1 MKKSIIYILFALFS
15 FSAAVSLTA
24 CKDDGVEISDAYKS
38 KTPKN
43 VKLLEY
49 GNKSLTICWDFVRG
63 ATSYTVQLVDGDMNP
78 VSEALCMTTADIDYH
93 EFTDLPTDRIYY
105 GRVRANYPYS
115 ATSDWVYVTEHDK
128 PAMLM
133 ASVGILDLDPQ
144 LKLHAASGS
153 TLTFE
158 WSYTDDKATDAARSY
173 NVELFRDEACTDLYV
188 SWLADGK
195 LSSGKGIF
203 TALAGYP
210 VLRYTF
216 SGLDPETTYYAR
228 ITNLSFANIQT
239 PVVAGTTTQ
248 AGPKAAANTPAKAG
262 DIVLAQDFSAFIHGG
277 DIVNSAAGYNAV
289 SGTDFRKT
297 WEKAEGVNPQ
307 ADGDRPLCNWATEF
321 HIHTGGTS
329 AEYVEALGMKGWGS
343 SGNTSTRPGYIKC
356 GGGSGGIGILYT
368 PQLTALPA
376 NTTVKVSFSASAYA
390 EGENVYGS
398 DIVVEAVEG
407 AEFGSNNVVSKKGTA
422 FVSKTVDI
430 SSAVGRFETYTVTL
444 EGLTP
449 ASRIAFS
456 SNPAQAGANKT
467 RFLLDD
473 IVVTCEGETHLEQL
487 AAPANVKF
495 DAEAVQPDKLTLKW
509 DAVSGAASYT
519 VACWA
524 DGTDESKAALVEKI
538 DGTACTLDKLTP
550 ETKYNA
556 KVKAVAGRTA
566 TDSDWSAK
574 ASATTAEAS
583 QGKLDAPANLKAEP
597 GFSTVALTWDAVSG
611 ATGYSVTVDNGTPQT
626 VTDNAFTATGLT
638 AGTSHDFSV
647 VALAALAADN
657 SDAATLQSKT
667 LYVRIAAVTTSS
679 IILEW
684 EQAGDVSQYT
694 VAIEEEGDPSR
705 SARFTYDWSKASG
718 YGSIP
723 LRFAFNYVG
732 TEWASAALSPSAS
745 YRLRVKAGAADS
757 DSAWSNDITG
767 TVARRTAPA
776 GEVFYE
782 DFDRFM
788 GGDAVMTAVGVKSAK
803 KVTSEAGLSTM
814 LTEFTYTD
822 WSAGGGAMNAGS
834 GTYGTGTVARRTA
847 PAGEV
852 FYEDFDRFM
861 GGDAVMTA
869 VGVKS
874 AKKVTSEAGLS
885 TMLTEFTYTD
895 WSAGGGAMN
904 AGSGTYGDPY
914 RLMFFK
920 DDGWETGA
928 LVTGNGVH
936 NAFCGSFRLGGDNAN
951 QSYIQTPAMSGLT
964 AAANVTVTFK
974 TAVNVWTAASTTA
987 PAVVFKAGW
996 CRDQF
1001 ESMELYVV
1009 HDDGTKVK
1017 VGDAGNELAW
1027 KSHSVVIEGLLPTDK
1042 LMFTSVGAKKS
1053 RYYLDEISV
1062 VKN

>member
-228 ITNLSFANIQT
+228 ITNLSFADIQT

-248 AGPKAAANTPAKAG
+248 AGPKAAANNPATAG

-398 DIVVEAVEG
+398 DIIVEAVEG

-834 GTYGTGTVARRTA
+834 GTYG
-847 PAGEV
+847 
-852 FYEDFDRFM
+852 
-861 GGDAVMTA
+861 
-869 VGVKS
+869 
-874 AKKVTSEAGLS
+874 
-885 TMLTEFTYTD
+885 
-895 WSAGGGAMN
+895 
-904 AGSGTYGDPY
+904 DPY

-951 QSYIQTPAMSGLT
+951 QSYVQTPAMSGLT

-1009 HDDGTKVK
+1009 HGDGTKVK
-1017 VGDAGNELAW
+1017 VCDTIAVGDAGSELAW
-1027 KSHSVVIEGLLPTDK
+1027 KSHSVAIEGLLPTDK

-1053 RYYLDEISV
+1053 RYYIDEISV

>member
-115 ATSDWVYVTEHDK
+115 ATSDWVSVTEHDK

-210 VLRYTF
+210 VVRYTF

-228 ITNLSFANIQT
+228 ITNLSFADIQT
-239 PVVAGTTTQ
+239 PVVAGTTAQ

-834 GTYGTGTVARRTA
+834 GTYG
-847 PAGEV
+847 
-852 FYEDFDRFM
+852 
-861 GGDAVMTA
+861 
-869 VGVKS
+869 
-874 AKKVTSEAGLS
+874 
-885 TMLTEFTYTD
+885 
-895 WSAGGGAMN
+895 
-904 AGSGTYGDPY
+904 DPY

-951 QSYIQTPAMSGLT
+951 QSYVQTPAMSGLT

-1009 HDDGTKVK
+1009 HGDGTKVK
-1017 VGDAGNELAW
+1017 VCDTIAVVDAGSELAW
-1027 KSHSVVIEGLLPTDK
+1027 KSHSVAIEGLLPTDK

-1053 RYYLDEISV
+1053 RYYIDEISV

>member
-210 VLRYTF
+210 VVRYTF

-228 ITNLSFANIQT
+228 ITNLSFADIQT
-239 PVVAGTTTQ
+239 PVVAGTTAQ

-329 AEYVEALGMKGWGS
+329 AEYVEALGMKGYGS

-398 DIVVEAVEG
+398 DIIVEAVEG

-834 GTYGTGTVARRTA
+834 GTYG
-847 PAGEV
+847 
-852 FYEDFDRFM
+852 
-861 GGDAVMTA
+861 
-869 VGVKS
+869 
-874 AKKVTSEAGLS
+874 
-885 TMLTEFTYTD
+885 
-895 WSAGGGAMN
+895 
-904 AGSGTYGDPY
+904 DPY

-951 QSYIQTPAMSGLT
+951 QSYVQTPAMSGLT

-1017 VGDAGNELAW
+1017 VGDTIAVGDAGNELAW

>member
-210 VLRYTF
+210 VVRYTF

-239 PVVAGTTTQ
+239 PVVAGTTAQ
-248 AGPKAAANTPAKAG
+248 AGPKAAANTPTKAG
-262 DIVLAQDFSAFIHGG
+262 DVVLAQDFSAFIHGG

-398 DIVVEAVEG
+398 DIIVEAVEG

-834 GTYGTGTVARRTA
+834 GTYG
-847 PAGEV
+847 
-852 FYEDFDRFM
+852 
-861 GGDAVMTA
+861 
-869 VGVKS
+869 
-874 AKKVTSEAGLS
+874 
-885 TMLTEFTYTD
+885 
-895 WSAGGGAMN
+895 
-904 AGSGTYGDPY
+904 DPY

-951 QSYIQTPAMSGLT
+951 QSYVQTPAMSGLT

-1017 VGDAGNELAW
+1017 VGDTIAVGDAGNELAW

>member
-210 VLRYTF
+210 VVRYTF

-228 ITNLSFANIQT
+228 ITNLSFADIQT
-239 PVVAGTTTQ
+239 PVVAGTTAQ

-398 DIVVEAVEG
+398 DIIVEAVEG

-822 WSAGGGAMNAGS
+822 WSAG
-834 GTYGTGTVARRTA
+834 
-847 PAGEV
+847 
-852 FYEDFDRFM
+852 
-861 GGDAVMTA
+861 
-869 VGVKS
+869 
-874 AKKVTSEAGLS
+874 
-885 TMLTEFTYTD
+885 
-895 WSAGGGAMN
+895 
-904 AGSGTYGDPY
+904 SGTYGDPY

-951 QSYIQTPAMSGLT
+951 QSYVQTPAMSGLT

-1017 VGDAGNELAW
+1017 VGDTIAVGDAGNELAW

>member
-78 VSEALCMTTADIDYH
+78 VSEALCITTADIDYH

-210 VLRYTF
+210 VVRYTF

-566 TDSDWSAK
+566 TDSDWSA
-574 ASATTAEAS
+574 
-583 QGKLDAPANLKAEP
+583 
-597 GFSTVALTWDAVSG
+597 
-611 ATGYSVTVDNGTPQT
+611 
-626 VTDNAFTATGLT
+626 
-638 AGTSHDFSV
+638 
-647 VALAALAADN
+647 
-657 SDAATLQSKT
+657 
-667 LYVRIAAVTTSS
+667 
-679 IILEW
+679 
-684 EQAGDVSQYT
+684 
-694 VAIEEEGDPSR
+694 
-705 SARFTYDWSKASG
+705 
-718 YGSIP
+718 
-723 LRFAFNYVG
+723 
-732 TEWASAALSPSAS
+732 
-745 YRLRVKAGAADS
+745 
-757 DSAWSNDITG
+757 
-767 TVARRTAPA
+767 
-776 GEVFYE
+776 
-782 DFDRFM
+782 
-788 GGDAVMTAVGVKSAK
+788 
-803 KVTSEAGLSTM
+803 
-814 LTEFTYTD
+814 
-822 WSAGGGAMNAGS
+822 
-834 GTYGTGTVARRTA
+834 
-847 PAGEV
+847 
-852 FYEDFDRFM
+852 
-861 GGDAVMTA
+861 
-869 VGVKS
+869 
-874 AKKVTSEAGLS
+874 
-885 TMLTEFTYTD
+885 
-895 WSAGGGAMN
+895 GGGAMN

-951 QSYIQTPAMSGLT
+951 QSYVQTPAMSGLT

-1017 VGDAGNELAW
+1017 VGDTIAVGDAGNELAW

>member
-210 VLRYTF
+210 VVRYTF

-248 AGPKAAANTPAKAG
+248 AGPKAAANNPAKAG

-398 DIVVEAVEG
+398 DIIVEAVEG

-566 TDSDWSAK
+566 TDSDWSA
-574 ASATTAEAS
+574 
-583 QGKLDAPANLKAEP
+583 
-597 GFSTVALTWDAVSG
+597 
-611 ATGYSVTVDNGTPQT
+611 
-626 VTDNAFTATGLT
+626 
-638 AGTSHDFSV
+638 
-647 VALAALAADN
+647 
-657 SDAATLQSKT
+657 
-667 LYVRIAAVTTSS
+667 
-679 IILEW
+679 
-684 EQAGDVSQYT
+684 
-694 VAIEEEGDPSR
+694 
-705 SARFTYDWSKASG
+705 
-718 YGSIP
+718 
-723 LRFAFNYVG
+723 
-732 TEWASAALSPSAS
+732 
-745 YRLRVKAGAADS
+745 
-757 DSAWSNDITG
+757 
-767 TVARRTAPA
+767 
-776 GEVFYE
+776 
-782 DFDRFM
+782 
-788 GGDAVMTAVGVKSAK
+788 
-803 KVTSEAGLSTM
+803 
-814 LTEFTYTD
+814 
-822 WSAGGGAMNAGS
+822 
-834 GTYGTGTVARRTA
+834 
-847 PAGEV
+847 
-852 FYEDFDRFM
+852 
-861 GGDAVMTA
+861 
-869 VGVKS
+869 
-874 AKKVTSEAGLS
+874 
-885 TMLTEFTYTD
+885 
-895 WSAGGGAMN
+895 GGGAMN

-1009 HDDGTKVK
+1009 HGDGTKVK
-1017 VGDAGNELAW
+1017 VCDTIAVGDAGSELAW
-1027 KSHSVVIEGLLPTDK
+1027 KSHSVAIEGLLPTDK

-1053 RYYLDEISV
+1053 RYYIDEISV

>member
-398 DIVVEAVEG
+398 DT
-407 AEFGSNNVVSKKGTA
+407 SSSKPSKGRN
-422 FVSKTVDI
+422 
-430 SSAVGRFETYTVTL
+430 SAR
-444 EGLTP
+444 
-449 ASRIAFS
+449 
-456 SNPAQAGANKT
+456 
-467 RFLLDD
+467 
-473 IVVTCEGETHLEQL
+473 
-487 AAPANVKF
+487 
-495 DAEAVQPDKLTLKW
+495 
-509 DAVSGAASYT
+509 
-519 VACWA
+519 
-524 DGTDESKAALVEKI
+524 
-538 DGTACTLDKLTP
+538 
-550 ETKYNA
+550 
-556 KVKAVAGRTA
+556 
-566 TDSDWSAK
+566 
-574 ASATTAEAS
+574 
-583 QGKLDAPANLKAEP
+583 
-597 GFSTVALTWDAVSG
+597 
-611 ATGYSVTVDNGTPQT
+611 
-626 VTDNAFTATGLT
+626 
-638 AGTSHDFSV
+638 
-647 VALAALAADN
+647 
-657 SDAATLQSKT
+657 
-667 LYVRIAAVTTSS
+667 TTS
-679 IILEW
+679 
-684 EQAGDVSQYT
+684 
-694 VAIEEEGDPSR
+694 
-705 SARFTYDWSKASG
+705 
-718 YGSIP
+718 
-723 LRFAFNYVG
+723 
-732 TEWASAALSPSAS
+732 
-745 YRLRVKAGAADS
+745 
-757 DSAWSNDITG
+757 
-767 TVARRTAPA
+767 
-776 GEVFYE
+776 
-782 DFDRFM
+782 
-788 GGDAVMTAVGVKSAK
+788 
-803 KVTSEAGLSTM
+803 
-814 LTEFTYTD
+814 
-822 WSAGGGAMNAGS
+822 
-834 GTYGTGTVARRTA
+834 
-847 PAGEV
+847 
-852 FYEDFDRFM
+852 
-861 GGDAVMTA
+861 
-869 VGVKS
+869 
-874 AKKVTSEAGLS
+874 
-885 TMLTEFTYTD
+885 
-895 WSAGGGAMN
+895 
-904 AGSGTYGDPY
+904 
-914 RLMFFK
+914 
-920 DDGWETGA
+920 
-928 LVTGNGVH
+928 
-936 NAFCGSFRLGGDNAN
+936 
-951 QSYIQTPAMSGLT
+951 
-964 AAANVTVTFK
+964 
-974 TAVNVWTAASTTA
+974 
-987 PAVVFKAGW
+987 
-996 CRDQF
+996 
-1001 ESMELYVV
+1001 
-1009 HDDGTKVK
+1009 
-1017 VGDAGNELAW
+1017 
-1027 KSHSVVIEGLLPTDK
+1027 
-1042 LMFTSVGAKKS
+1042 
-1053 RYYLDEISV
+1053 
-1062 VKN
+1062 

>member
-210 VLRYTF
+210 VVRYTF

-239 PVVAGTTTQ
+239 PVVAGTTAQ

-834 GTYGTGTVARRTA
+834 GTYG
-847 PAGEV
+847 
-852 FYEDFDRFM
+852 
-861 GGDAVMTA
+861 
-869 VGVKS
+869 
-874 AKKVTSEAGLS
+874 
-885 TMLTEFTYTD
+885 
-895 WSAGGGAMN
+895 
-904 AGSGTYGDPY
+904 DPY

-951 QSYIQTPAMSGLT
+951 QSYVQTPAMSGLT

-1017 VGDAGNELAW
+1017 VGDTIAVGDAGNELAW

-1053 RYYLDEISV
+1053 RYYIDEISV

>member
-210 VLRYTF
+210 VVRYTF

-228 ITNLSFANIQT
+228 ITNLSFADIQT
-239 PVVAGTTTQ
+239 PVVAGTTAQ

-356 GGGSGGIGILYT
+356 GGGGGGIGILYT
-368 PQLTALPA
+368 PELAALPK
-376 NTTVKVSFSASAYA
+376 NTTVTVSFSASAYA

-398 DIVVEAVEG
+398 DIVVEAIEG
-407 AEFGSNNVVSKKGTA
+407 AEFGSNNSVSKKGTA
-422 FVSKTVDI
+422 VASKVVDI
-430 SSAVGRFETYTVTL
+430 SSAVGRFETFTVTL
-444 EGLTP
+444 DGLSPT
-449 ASRIAFS
+449 SRIAFS

-467 RFLLDD
+467 RYLLDD
-473 IVVTCEGETHLEQL
+473 IVVVYDGETKLEKL
-487 AAPANVKF
+487 TVPANVKF

-834 GTYGTGTVARRTA
+834 GTYG
-847 PAGEV
+847 
-852 FYEDFDRFM
+852 
-861 GGDAVMTA
+861 
-869 VGVKS
+869 
-874 AKKVTSEAGLS
+874 
-885 TMLTEFTYTD
+885 
-895 WSAGGGAMN
+895 
-904 AGSGTYGDPY
+904 DPY

-951 QSYIQTPAMSGLT
+951 QSYVQTPAMSGLT

-1009 HDDGTKVK
+1009 HGDGTKVK
-1017 VGDAGNELAW
+1017 VCDTIAVGDAGSELAW
-1027 KSHSVVIEGLLPTDK
+1027 KSHSVAIEGLLPTDK

-1053 RYYLDEISV
+1053 RYYIDEISV

>member
-210 VLRYTF
+210 VVRYTF

-228 ITNLSFANIQT
+228 ITNLSFADIQT
-239 PVVAGTTTQ
+239 PVVAGTTAQ

-343 SGNTSTRPGYIKC
+343 SGNTSTRPGYIQC

-834 GTYGTGTVARRTA
+834 GTYG
-847 PAGEV
+847 
-852 FYEDFDRFM
+852 
-861 GGDAVMTA
+861 
-869 VGVKS
+869 
-874 AKKVTSEAGLS
+874 
-885 TMLTEFTYTD
+885 
-895 WSAGGGAMN
+895 
-904 AGSGTYGDPY
+904 DPY

-951 QSYIQTPAMSGLT
+951 QSYVQTPAMSGLT

-1009 HDDGTKVK
+1009 HGDGTKVK
-1017 VGDAGNELAW
+1017 VCDTIAVGDAGSELAW
-1027 KSHSVVIEGLLPTDK
+1027 KSHSVAIEGLLPTDK

-1053 RYYLDEISV
+1053 RYYIDEISV

>member
-210 VLRYTF
+210 VVRYTF

-248 AGPKAAANTPAKAG
+248 AGPKAAANNPAKAG

-398 DIVVEAVEG
+398 DIIVEAVEG

-566 TDSDWSAK
+566 TDSDWLAK

-834 GTYGTGTVARRTA
+834 GTYG
-847 PAGEV
+847 
-852 FYEDFDRFM
+852 
-861 GGDAVMTA
+861 
-869 VGVKS
+869 
-874 AKKVTSEAGLS
+874 
-885 TMLTEFTYTD
+885 
-895 WSAGGGAMN
+895 
-904 AGSGTYGDPY
+904 DPY

-1009 HDDGTKVK
+1009 HGDGTKVK
-1017 VGDAGNELAW
+1017 VCDTIAVGDAGSELAW
-1027 KSHSVVIEGLLPTDK
+1027 KSHSVAIEGLLPTDK

-1053 RYYLDEISV
+1053 RYYIDEISV

>member
-210 VLRYTF
+210 VVRYTF

-228 ITNLSFANIQT
+228 ITNLSFADIQT
-239 PVVAGTTTQ
+239 PVVAGTTAQ

-398 DIVVEAVEG
+398 DIIVEAVEG

-626 VTDNAFTATGLT
+626 VTDNAFTAPGLT

-834 GTYGTGTVARRTA
+834 GTYG
-847 PAGEV
+847 
-852 FYEDFDRFM
+852 
-861 GGDAVMTA
+861 
-869 VGVKS
+869 
-874 AKKVTSEAGLS
+874 
-885 TMLTEFTYTD
+885 
-895 WSAGGGAMN
+895 
-904 AGSGTYGDPY
+904 DPY

-951 QSYIQTPAMSGLT
+951 QSYVQTPAMSGLT

-1017 VGDAGNELAW
+1017 VGDTIAVGDAGNELAW

>member
-210 VLRYTF
+210 VVRYTF

-228 ITNLSFANIQT
+228 ITNLSFADIQT
-239 PVVAGTTTQ
+239 PVVAGTTAQ

-398 DIVVEAVEG
+398 DIIVEAVEG

-834 GTYGTGTVARRTA
+834 GTYG
-847 PAGEV
+847 
-852 FYEDFDRFM
+852 
-861 GGDAVMTA
+861 
-869 VGVKS
+869 
-874 AKKVTSEAGLS
+874 
-885 TMLTEFTYTD
+885 
-895 WSAGGGAMN
+895 
-904 AGSGTYGDPY
+904 DPY

-1017 VGDAGNELAW
+1017 VGDTIAVGDAGSELAW
-1027 KSHSVVIEGLLPTDK
+1027 KSHSVAIEGLLPTDK

>member
-144 LKLHAASGS
+144 LKLHATSGS

-210 VLRYTF
+210 VVRYTF

-228 ITNLSFANIQT
+228 ITNLSFADIQT
-239 PVVAGTTTQ
+239 PVVAGTTAQ

-398 DIVVEAVEG
+398 DIIVEAVEG

-834 GTYGTGTVARRTA
+834 GTYG
-847 PAGEV
+847 
-852 FYEDFDRFM
+852 
-861 GGDAVMTA
+861 
-869 VGVKS
+869 
-874 AKKVTSEAGLS
+874 
-885 TMLTEFTYTD
+885 
-895 WSAGGGAMN
+895 
-904 AGSGTYGDPY
+904 DPY

-951 QSYIQTPAMSGLT
+951 QSYVQTPAMSGLT

-1009 HDDGTKVK
+1009 HGDGTKVK
-1017 VGDAGNELAW
+1017 VCDTIAVGDAGSELAW
-1027 KSHSVVIEGLLPTDK
+1027 KSHSVAIEGLLPTDK

-1053 RYYLDEISV
+1053 RYYIDEISV

>member
-210 VLRYTF
+210 VVRYTF

-228 ITNLSFANIQT
+228 ITNLSFADIQT
-239 PVVAGTTTQ
+239 PVVAGTTAQ

-356 GGGSGGIGILYT
+356 GGGGGGIGILYT

-398 DIVVEAVEG
+398 DIIVEAVEG

-834 GTYGTGTVARRTA
+834 GTYG
-847 PAGEV
+847 
-852 FYEDFDRFM
+852 
-861 GGDAVMTA
+861 
-869 VGVKS
+869 
-874 AKKVTSEAGLS
+874 
-885 TMLTEFTYTD
+885 
-895 WSAGGGAMN
+895 
-904 AGSGTYGDPY
+904 DPY

-951 QSYIQTPAMSGLT
+951 QSYVQTPAMSGLT

-1009 HDDGTKVK
+1009 HGDGTKVK
-1017 VGDAGNELAW
+1017 VCDTIAVGDAGSELAW
-1027 KSHSVVIEGLLPTDK
+1027 KSHSVAIEGLLPTDK

-1053 RYYLDEISV
+1053 RYYIDEISV

>member
-1 MKKSIIYILFALFS
+1 M
-15 FSAAVSLTA
+15 
-24 CKDDGVEISDAYKS
+24 
-38 KTPKN
+38 
-43 VKLLEY
+43 
-49 GNKSLTICWDFVRG
+49 
-63 ATSYTVQLVDGDMNP
+63 
-78 VSEALCMTTADIDYH
+78 
-93 EFTDLPTDRIYY
+93 
-105 GRVRANYPYS
+105 
-115 ATSDWVYVTEHDK
+115 
-128 PAMLM
+128 
-133 ASVGILDLDPQ
+133 
-144 LKLHAASGS
+144 
-153 TLTFE
+153 
-158 WSYTDDKATDAARSY
+158 
-173 NVELFRDEACTDLYV
+173 
-188 SWLADGK
+188 
-195 LSSGKGIF
+195 
-203 TALAGYP
+203 
-210 VLRYTF
+210 
-216 SGLDPETTYYAR
+216 
-228 ITNLSFANIQT
+228 
-239 PVVAGTTTQ
+239 
-248 AGPKAAANTPAKAG
+248 
-262 DIVLAQDFSAFIHGG
+262 
-277 DIVNSAAGYNAV
+277 
-289 SGTDFRKT
+289 
-297 WEKAEGVNPQ
+297 
-307 ADGDRPLCNWATEF
+307 
-321 HIHTGGTS
+321 
-329 AEYVEALGMKGWGS
+329 
-343 SGNTSTRPGYIKC
+343 
-356 GGGSGGIGILYT
+356 
-368 PQLTALPA
+368 
-376 NTTVKVSFSASAYA
+376 
-390 EGENVYGS
+390 
-398 DIVVEAVEG
+398 
-407 AEFGSNNVVSKKGTA
+407 
-422 FVSKTVDI
+422 
-430 SSAVGRFETYTVTL
+430 
-444 EGLTP
+444 
-449 ASRIAFS
+449 
-456 SNPAQAGANKT
+456 
-467 RFLLDD
+467 
-473 IVVTCEGETHLEQL
+473 
-487 AAPANVKF
+487 
-495 DAEAVQPDKLTLKW
+495 
-509 DAVSGAASYT
+509 
-519 VACWA
+519 
-524 DGTDESKAALVEKI
+524 
-538 DGTACTLDKLTP
+538 
-550 ETKYNA
+550 
-556 KVKAVAGRTA
+556 
-566 TDSDWSAK
+566 
-574 ASATTAEAS
+574 
-583 QGKLDAPANLKAEP
+583 
-597 GFSTVALTWDAVSG
+597 ALTWDAVSG

-834 GTYGTGTVARRTA
+834 GTYG
-847 PAGEV
+847 
-852 FYEDFDRFM
+852 
-861 GGDAVMTA
+861 
-869 VGVKS
+869 
-874 AKKVTSEAGLS
+874 
-885 TMLTEFTYTD
+885 
-895 WSAGGGAMN
+895 
-904 AGSGTYGDPY
+904 DPY

-1009 HDDGTKVK
+1009 HGDGTKVK
-1017 VGDAGNELAW
+1017 VGDAGSELAW

-1053 RYYLDEISV
+1053 RYYIDEISV

>member
-210 VLRYTF
+210 VVRYTF

-239 PVVAGTTTQ
+239 PVVAGTTAQ

-398 DIVVEAVEG
+398 DIIVEAVEG

-788 GGDAVMTAVGVKSAK
+788 GGDAVMTAVS
-803 KVTSEAGLSTM
+803 
-814 LTEFTYTD
+814 
-822 WSAGGGAMNAGS
+822 
-834 GTYGTGTVARRTA
+834 
-847 PAGEV
+847 
-852 FYEDFDRFM
+852 
-861 GGDAVMTA
+861 
-869 VGVKS
+869 VKS

-1009 HDDGTKVK
+1009 HGDGTKVK
-1017 VGDAGNELAW
+1017 VCDTIAVGDAGSELAW
-1027 KSHSVVIEGLLPTDK
+1027 KSHSVAIEGLLPTDK

-1053 RYYLDEISV
+1053 RYYIDEISV

>member
-239 PVVAGTTTQ
+239 PVVAGTTAQ

-398 DIVVEAVEG
+398 DIIVEAVEG

-834 GTYGTGTVARRTA
+834 GTYG
-847 PAGEV
+847 
-852 FYEDFDRFM
+852 
-861 GGDAVMTA
+861 
-869 VGVKS
+869 
-874 AKKVTSEAGLS
+874 
-885 TMLTEFTYTD
+885 
-895 WSAGGGAMN
+895 
-904 AGSGTYGDPY
+904 DPY

-951 QSYIQTPAMSGLT
+951 QSYVQTPAMSGLT

-1017 VGDAGNELAW
+1017 VGDTIAVGDAGNELAW

>member
-210 VLRYTF
+210 VVRYTF

-228 ITNLSFANIQT
+228 ITNLSFADIQT
-239 PVVAGTTTQ
+239 PVVAGTTAQ

-398 DIVVEAVEG
+398 DIIVEAVEG

-566 TDSDWSAK
+566 TDFDWSAK

-834 GTYGTGTVARRTA
+834 GTYG
-847 PAGEV
+847 
-852 FYEDFDRFM
+852 
-861 GGDAVMTA
+861 
-869 VGVKS
+869 
-874 AKKVTSEAGLS
+874 
-885 TMLTEFTYTD
+885 
-895 WSAGGGAMN
+895 
-904 AGSGTYGDPY
+904 DPY

-951 QSYIQTPAMSGLT
+951 QSYVQTPAMSGLT

-1009 HDDGTKVK
+1009 HGDGTKVK
-1017 VGDAGNELAW
+1017 VGDTIAVGDAGSELAW
-1027 KSHSVVIEGLLPTDK
+1027 KSHSVAIEGLLPTDK

-1053 RYYLDEISV
+1053 RYYIDEISV

>member
-210 VLRYTF
+210 VVRYTF

-228 ITNLSFANIQT
+228 ITNLSFADIQT
-239 PVVAGTTTQ
+239 PVVAGTTAQ

-398 DIVVEAVEG
+398 D
-407 AEFGSNNVVSKKGTA
+407 
-422 FVSKTVDI
+422 
-430 SSAVGRFETYTVTL
+430 
-444 EGLTP
+444 
-449 ASRIAFS
+449 
-456 SNPAQAGANKT
+456 
-467 RFLLDD
+467 
-473 IVVTCEGETHLEQL
+473 TCEGETHLEQL

-834 GTYGTGTVARRTA
+834 GTYG
-847 PAGEV
+847 
-852 FYEDFDRFM
+852 
-861 GGDAVMTA
+861 
-869 VGVKS
+869 
-874 AKKVTSEAGLS
+874 
-885 TMLTEFTYTD
+885 
-895 WSAGGGAMN
+895 
-904 AGSGTYGDPY
+904 DPY

-951 QSYIQTPAMSGLT
+951 QSYVQTPAMSGLT

-1009 HDDGTKVK
+1009 HGDGTKVK
-1017 VGDAGNELAW
+1017 VCDTIAVGDAGSELAW
-1027 KSHSVVIEGLLPTDK
+1027 KSHSVAIEGLLPTDK

-1053 RYYLDEISV
+1053 RYYIDEISV

>member
-210 VLRYTF
+210 VVRYTF

-228 ITNLSFANIQT
+228 ITNLSFADIQT
-239 PVVAGTTTQ
+239 PVVAGTTAQ

-495 DAEAVQPDKLTLKW
+495 
-509 DAVSGAASYT
+509 
-519 VACWA
+519 
-524 DGTDESKAALVEKI
+524 
-538 DGTACTLDKLTP
+538 
-550 ETKYNA
+550 
-556 KVKAVAGRTA
+556 R
-566 TDSDWSAK
+566 
-574 ASATTAEAS
+574 
-583 QGKLDAPANLKAEP
+583 
-597 GFSTVALTWDAVSG
+597 
-611 ATGYSVTVDNGTPQT
+611 
-626 VTDNAFTATGLT
+626 
-638 AGTSHDFSV
+638 
-647 VALAALAADN
+647 
-657 SDAATLQSKT
+657 
-667 LYVRIAAVTTSS
+667 RR
-679 IILEW
+679 
-684 EQAGDVSQYT
+684 
-694 VAIEEEGDPSR
+694 SR
-705 SARFTYDWSKASG
+705 SARQADAQMG
-718 YGSIP
+718 RRERRGILYGRLLGRRHRRKQGCAGRKDRRHGLHARQADARNQIQRQGQGRSRP
-723 LRFAFNYVG
+723 HG
-732 TEWASAALSPSAS
+732 H
-745 YRLRVKAGAADS
+745 RLRLVGQGFGNHRRSFAGQ
-757 DSAWSNDITG
+757 
-767 TVARRTAPA
+767 ARRTRQPE
-776 GEVFYE
+776 GRTRIL
-782 DFDRFM
+782 DRGADM
-788 GGDAVMTAVGVKSAK
+788 G
-803 KVTSEAGLSTM
+803 
-814 LTEFTYTD
+814 
-822 WSAGGGAMNAGS
+822 
-834 GTYGTGTVARRTA
+834 RRFRCH
-847 PAGEV
+847 GIQ
-852 FYEDFDRFM
+852 R
-861 GGDAVMTA
+861 
-869 VGVKS
+869 
-874 AKKVTSEAGLS
+874 
-885 TMLTEFTYTD
+885 
-895 WSAGGGAMN
+895 
-904 AGSGTYGDPY
+904 
-914 RLMFFK
+914 
-920 DDGWETGA
+920 DG
-928 LVTGNGVH
+928 
-936 NAFCGSFRLGGDNAN
+936 R
-951 QSYIQTPAMSGLT
+951 
-964 AAANVTVTFK
+964 
-974 TAVNVWTAASTTA
+974 
-987 PAVVFKAGW
+987 
-996 CRDQF
+996 
-1001 ESMELYVV
+1001 
-1009 HDDGTKVK
+1009 
-1017 VGDAGNELAW
+1017 
-1027 KSHSVVIEGLLPTDK
+1027 
-1042 LMFTSVGAKKS
+1042 
-1053 RYYLDEISV
+1053 
-1062 VKN
+1062 

>member
-1 MKKSIIYILFALFS
+1 
-15 FSAAVSLTA
+15 
-24 CKDDGVEISDAYKS
+24 
-38 KTPKN
+38 
-43 VKLLEY
+43 
-49 GNKSLTICWDFVRG
+49 
-63 ATSYTVQLVDGDMNP
+63 
-78 VSEALCMTTADIDYH
+78 
-93 EFTDLPTDRIYY
+93 
-105 GRVRANYPYS
+105 
-115 ATSDWVYVTEHDK
+115 
-128 PAMLM
+128 
-133 ASVGILDLDPQ
+133 
-144 LKLHAASGS
+144 
-153 TLTFE
+153 
-158 WSYTDDKATDAARSY
+158 
-173 NVELFRDEACTDLYV
+173 
-188 SWLADGK
+188 
-195 LSSGKGIF
+195 
-203 TALAGYP
+203 
-210 VLRYTF
+210 
-216 SGLDPETTYYAR
+216 
-228 ITNLSFANIQT
+228 
-239 PVVAGTTTQ
+239 
-248 AGPKAAANTPAKAG
+248 
-262 DIVLAQDFSAFIHGG
+262 
-277 DIVNSAAGYNAV
+277 
-289 SGTDFRKT
+289 
-297 WEKAEGVNPQ
+297 
-307 ADGDRPLCNWATEF
+307 
-321 HIHTGGTS
+321 
-329 AEYVEALGMKGWGS
+329 MKGWGS

-597 GFSTVALTWDAVSG
+597 GFSTVVLTWDAVSG

-679 IILEW
+679 IILEG

-694 VAIEEEGDPSR
+694 VAIEDEGDPSR

-757 DSAWSNDITG
+757 DSAWSNDI
-767 TVARRTAPA
+767 
-776 GEVFYE
+776 
-782 DFDRFM
+782 
-788 GGDAVMTAVGVKSAK
+788 
-803 KVTSEAGLSTM
+803 
-814 LTEFTYTD
+814 
-822 WSAGGGAMNAGS
+822 
-834 GTYGTGTVARRTA
+834 TGTVARRTA

-1009 HDDGTKVK
+1009 HGDGTKVK
-1017 VGDAGNELAW
+1017 VCDTIAVGDAGSELAW
-1027 KSHSVVIEGLLPTDK
+1027 KSHSVAIEGLLPTDK

-1053 RYYLDEISV
+1053 RYYIDEISV

>member
-210 VLRYTF
+210 VVRYTF

-228 ITNLSFANIQT
+228 ITNLSFADIQT
-239 PVVAGTTTQ
+239 PVVAGTTAQ

-398 DIVVEAVEG
+398 DIIVEAVEG

-834 GTYGTGTVARRTA
+834 GTYG
-847 PAGEV
+847 
-852 FYEDFDRFM
+852 
-861 GGDAVMTA
+861 
-869 VGVKS
+869 
-874 AKKVTSEAGLS
+874 
-885 TMLTEFTYTD
+885 
-895 WSAGGGAMN
+895 
-904 AGSGTYGDPY
+904 DPY

-951 QSYIQTPAMSGLT
+951 QSYVQTPAMSGLT

-1017 VGDAGNELAW
+1017 VGDTIAVGDAGNELAW

-1053 RYYLDEISV
+1053 RYYIDEISV

>member
-15 FSAAVSLTA
+15 FSAAV
-24 CKDDGVEISDAYKS
+24 
-38 KTPKN
+38 
-43 VKLLEY
+43 
-49 GNKSLTICWDFVRG
+49 SLTICWDFVRG

-210 VLRYTF
+210 VVRYTF

-228 ITNLSFANIQT
+228 ITNLSFADIQT
-239 PVVAGTTTQ
+239 PVVAGTTAQ

-834 GTYGTGTVARRTA
+834 GTYG
-847 PAGEV
+847 
-852 FYEDFDRFM
+852 
-861 GGDAVMTA
+861 
-869 VGVKS
+869 
-874 AKKVTSEAGLS
+874 
-885 TMLTEFTYTD
+885 
-895 WSAGGGAMN
+895 
-904 AGSGTYGDPY
+904 DPY

-951 QSYIQTPAMSGLT
+951 QSYVQTPAMSGLT

-1009 HDDGTKVK
+1009 HGDGTKVK
-1017 VGDAGNELAW
+1017 VCDTIAVGDAGSELAW
-1027 KSHSVVIEGLLPTDK
+1027 KSHSVAIEGLLPTDK

-1053 RYYLDEISV
+1053 RYYIDEISV

>member
-210 VLRYTF
+210 VVRYTF

-239 PVVAGTTTQ
+239 PVVAGTTAQ

-398 DIVVEAVEG
+398 DIIVEAVEG

-834 GTYGTGTVARRTA
+834 GTYG
-847 PAGEV
+847 
-852 FYEDFDRFM
+852 
-861 GGDAVMTA
+861 
-869 VGVKS
+869 
-874 AKKVTSEAGLS
+874 
-885 TMLTEFTYTD
+885 
-895 WSAGGGAMN
+895 
-904 AGSGTYGDPY
+904 DPY

-1017 VGDAGNELAW
+1017 VGDTIAVGDAGNELAW

-1053 RYYLDEISV
+1053 RYYIDEISV

>member
-210 VLRYTF
+210 VVRYTF

-228 ITNLSFANIQT
+228 ITNLSFADIQT
-239 PVVAGTTTQ
+239 PVVAGTTAQ

-398 DIVVEAVEG
+398 DIIVEAVEG

-788 GGDAVMTAVGVKSAK
+788 GD
-803 KVTSEAGLSTM
+803 
-814 LTEFTYTD
+814 
-822 WSAGGGAMNAGS
+822 
-834 GTYGTGTVARRTA
+834 
-847 PAGEV
+847 
-852 FYEDFDRFM
+852 
-861 GGDAVMTA
+861 DAVMTA

-1017 VGDAGNELAW
+1017 VGDTIAVGDAGNELAW

>member
-1 MKKSIIYILFALFS
+1 MKKSILYILFALFS
-15 FSAAVSLTA
+15 LSAAVSLTA
-24 CKDDGVEISDAYKS
+24 CKDDGVEISGANKS

-49 GNKSLTICWDFVRG
+49 GATSLTICWDFIRG

-78 VSEALCMTTADIDYH
+78 VSEALCKTTDAIDYH

-210 VLRYTF
+210 VVRYTF

-228 ITNLSFANIQT
+228 ITNLSFADIQT
-239 PVVAGTTTQ
+239 PVVAGTTAQ

-329 AEYVEALGMKGWGS
+329 AEYVEALGMKGYGS

-398 DIVVEAVEG
+398 DIIVEAVEG

-834 GTYGTGTVARRTA
+834 GTYG
-847 PAGEV
+847 
-852 FYEDFDRFM
+852 
-861 GGDAVMTA
+861 
-869 VGVKS
+869 
-874 AKKVTSEAGLS
+874 
-885 TMLTEFTYTD
+885 
-895 WSAGGGAMN
+895 
-904 AGSGTYGDPY
+904 DPY

-951 QSYIQTPAMSGLT
+951 QSYVQTPAMSGLT

-1009 HDDGTKVK
+1009 HGDGTKVK
-1017 VGDAGNELAW
+1017 VCDTIAVGDAGSELAW
-1027 KSHSVVIEGLLPTDK
+1027 KSHSVAIEGLLPTDK

-1053 RYYLDEISV
+1053 RYYIDEISV

>member
-210 VLRYTF
+210 VVRYTF

-228 ITNLSFANIQT
+228 ITNLSFADIQT
-239 PVVAGTTTQ
+239 PVVAGTTAQ

-398 DIVVEAVEG
+398 DIIVEAVEG

-834 GTYGTGTVARRTA
+834 GTYG
-847 PAGEV
+847 
-852 FYEDFDRFM
+852 
-861 GGDAVMTA
+861 
-869 VGVKS
+869 
-874 AKKVTSEAGLS
+874 
-885 TMLTEFTYTD
+885 
-895 WSAGGGAMN
+895 
-904 AGSGTYGDPY
+904 DPY

-951 QSYIQTPAMSGLT
+951 QSYVQTPAMSGLT

-1017 VGDAGNELAW
+1017 VGDTIAVGDAGNELAW
-1027 KSHSVVIEGLLPTDK
+1027 KSHSVAIEGLLPTDK

-1053 RYYLDEISV
+1053 RYYIDEISV

>member
-210 VLRYTF
+210 VVRYTF

-239 PVVAGTTTQ
+239 PVVAGTTIQ
-248 AGPKAAANTPAKAG
+248 AGPKAAANNPAKAG

-647 VALAALAADN
+647 AALAALAADN

-834 GTYGTGTVARRTA
+834 GTYG
-847 PAGEV
+847 
-852 FYEDFDRFM
+852 
-861 GGDAVMTA
+861 
-869 VGVKS
+869 
-874 AKKVTSEAGLS
+874 
-885 TMLTEFTYTD
+885 
-895 WSAGGGAMN
+895 
-904 AGSGTYGDPY
+904 DPY

-1009 HDDGTKVK
+1009 HGDGTKVK
-1017 VGDAGNELAW
+1017 VGDTIAVGDAGSELAW

-1053 RYYLDEISV
+1053 RYYIDEISV